1 MGYVASG
8 NDFATASD
16 LVLGPGRGSAAAEAA
31 VSNPTPF
38 NATAIPV
45 GRVGKVS
52 VDSGGIALVYRGG
65 QYWGTAARLVPLAA
79 TIGGRVVSKAFVVLS
94 AAKLVYDG
102 ASYGGAILKCAGVF

>member
-52 VDSGGIALVYRGG
+52 VDSGGIALVYRGRSILG
-65 QYWGTAARLVPLAA
+65 DGSQAG
-79 TIGGRVVSKAFVVLS
+79 SLS
-94 AAKLVYDG
+94 SHYRRESCFKSFRG
-102 ASYGGAILKCAGVF
+102 LKCRKTGLRRRLLRRCDP

>member
-38 NATAIPV
+38 NATAIAV
-45 GRVGKVS
+45 GRVGKVA

-65 QYWGTAARLVPLAA
+65 QYWGTAKLVPLAA
-79 TIGGRVVSKAFVVLS
+79 TVGGRVVSKAFVVFS